1 MGAPRGLQPPRGGR
15 TRQSVVRL
23 RWFVRLKAFSSA
35 LRLSFF
41 ATFSRKVPE
50 VGKCRAGHLKTK
62 VSPKKLFPKLALQR
76 RPEYPGRE
84 RCKLLPGPGEG
95 GPERVRPGAGPGR
108 RARLFRARGV
118 PAARS
123 AGRGRQVDAARFR
136 LSFCQSARSSGRPL
150 RAASCGCSGF
160 LFATRL
166 EGGLPPH
173 LFARVCYVCVC
184 AKYLYL
190 GNERW
195 ALAAGGEPLERQR
208 GRLRARGEA
217 DGLHPAA
224 GGEVATLSAVPAFIK
239 EKGECERWVETA
251 FPLLAESQR
260 REGGELRE
268 GLGRGRSA

>member
-1 MGAPRGLQPPRGGR
+1 MQTPARAGGGGAGACAPWRGARAAGTAAPRG
-15 TRQSVVRL
+15 
-23 RWFVRLKAFSSA
+23 
-35 LRLSFF
+35 
-41 ATFSRKVPE
+41 
-50 VGKCRAGHLKTK
+50 
-62 VSPKKLFPKLALQR
+62 
-76 RPEYPGRE
+76 
-84 RCKLLPGPGEG
+84 
-95 GPERVRPGAGPGR
+95 
-108 RARLFRARGV
+108 GV